1 MVDMNSVQDRCYV
14 VVTLSFVVFFTCGEA
29 TQVNGSS
36 CSVYTGI
43 LFSKNCFKVT
53 KFDKI
58 YFFVL

>member
-1 MVDMNSVQDRCYV
+1 MNEDKCMINKKKPGLINSDTV
-14 VVTLSFVVFFTCGEA
+14 
-29 TQVNGSS
+29 GSHII